1 MLFEVGEEER
11 QGIVGVETE
20 RAEGMPA
27 REEERGRILEDVEMG
42 REGRGEKKEVT
53 DGDCEGWREES

>member
-20 RAEGMPA
+20 RAEGTPD

-42 REGRGEKKEVT
+42 RGEKEEVT
-53 DGDCEGWREES
+53 DDDCEGWREES